1 MEELEGILR
10 LLLGASVQVSR
21 GGEGRVQLWQQRR
34 ETPVPASRH
43 VSLQCEHRELFIR
56 HIQGLSLEVQ
66 SELAAV
72 IQEVRLWTGIAT

>member
-21 GGEGRVQLWQQRR
+21 GGEGRVQLWQVGDSC
-34 ETPVPASRH
+34 TSH